1 MAKKKNESA
10 DEIID
15 SLAKDV
21 GATDEPKAKTGPKK
35 PAADAHVETMSQM
48 FMSAGG
54 EMKEDAAILMERFV
68 DPGARKRGATNLL
81 VFVVL
86 IAAVGSGFYLLAK
99 LSSHEAREE
108 RIAKKLAIEEAHM
121 KEQLAKLKRFGNLR
135 IETTPPGAVIIQDK
149 DPAKCVKPNAAT
161 GQNEPCLSPLDISN
175 LDISQTYE
183 FDLVMPN
190 HEPYNFKVAEHLWT
204 KQQGAEDYSFF
215 TQVDLIPN
223 ACEFWFTY
231 DGKLKKEV
239 QFKGESGQADCKKYK
254 DEATKKG
261 STVTDCT
268 CKVLPA
274 GTPSAPPK

>member
-48 FMSAGG
+48 FMTAGG

-68 DPGARKRGATNLL
+68 DPGARKRGATNLM
-81 VFVVL
+81 VFVIL

-99 LSSHEAREE
+99 LSSSEAREE

-161 GQNEPCLSPLDISN
+161 GQNEPCLTPLDISN
-175 LDISQTYE
+175 LDMSA
-183 FDLVMPN
+183 DLRVRSRDAQPR
-190 HEPYNFKVAEHLWT
+190 AL
-204 KQQGAEDYSFF
+204 QLQGRRAP
-215 TQVDLIPN
+215 L
-223 ACEFWFTY
+223 
-231 DGKLKKEV
+231 
-239 QFKGESGQADCKKYK
+239 
-254 DEATKKG
+254 DEAAG
-261 STVTDCT
+261 RRGLL
-268 CKVLPA
+268 VLHA
-274 GTPSAPPK
+274 GRPHSQRLRVLVHLRRQAQERGAVQG